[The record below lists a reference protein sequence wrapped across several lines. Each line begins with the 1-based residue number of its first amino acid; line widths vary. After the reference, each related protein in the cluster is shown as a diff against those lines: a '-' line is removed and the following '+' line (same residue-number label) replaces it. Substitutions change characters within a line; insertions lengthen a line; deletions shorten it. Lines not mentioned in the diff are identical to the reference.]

1 MLDTIFDEVG
11 NMDFDEQSQQ
21 NEIMRRVKE
30 YNYVPPT
37 IEEALS
43 KGIFEAYKVY
53 VKERK

>member
-11 NMDFDEQSQQ
+11 KMELDEQSQQ
-21 NEIMRRVKE
+21 NEIMRRVKGH
-30 YNYVPPT
+30 NYVPPT

-43 KGIFEAYKVY
+43 KGIFEVYKEY